1 MYSWKAIRTFCAVLI
16 LIPVVHLAFLVS
28 RDTLSVL
35 DASPD
40 AWARELEVYVKQD
53 MRKTLPESPVVVV
66 GGRRVKLWR
75 SLDTVLAPQ
84 PVLMRGLG
92 DATLD
97 DIAHH
102 YERLVGYYRP
112 ETVVVLPS
120 NSEFHIRDNKSAEE
134 FVSAARNLARIDR
147 DHGITQH
154 FVLISPLKTPL
165 FPQDHDKIDRI
176 TRELSLWASS
186 REWFTLVDANRM
198 LSRGNGKAGPEF
210 FRSDGVHLNGSG
222 YLRLAMQVQEQLD
235 GQSH

>member
-97 DIAHH
+97 DIA
-102 YERLVGYYRP
+102 
-112 ETVVVLPS
+112 
-120 NSEFHIRDNKSAEE
+120 EE

-210 FRSDGVHLNGSG
+210 FRSDGVHLNESG

-235 GQSH
+235 GQYH